1 LGTES
6 LTFVCN
12 KAGKMGKKWFWVLL
26 LVPFLGL
33 SQSKRKIR
41 LEAEKQKAALISN
54 LKSHIDY
61 LASDALEGRR
71 TGTAGADAAMD
82 YLVKQYEM
90 MGIGSKGAS
99 GYLQKFEINEGLQI
113 DAATHFRVNNARLKI
128 DKDFFPFA
136 NSASMQVTGKPA
148 MALQEKGQPWFK
160 DIKETLEEN
169 KSNPHFDVDAWIK
182 KEVTTAAAKGATA
195 FIVYNTGPIIDNI
208 QFNKND
214 KSAAFSIPVIYL
226 TPTGLLYFAD
236 PSATL
241 QIELGVR
248 IVEKKRLATNVAA
261 YINNGAANTV
271 VIGAHYDHLGYNED
285 KNALDTGHIIHNGA
299 DDNASGTAALLEIAR
314 LLQQKSP
321 AHNNYLFLHFSGE
334 ELGLLGSKYW
344 IENPTMPGAINY
356 MLNMDMVGRYDTSH
370 KLTVGGY
377 GTSSKWSAIWN
388 AVSTPLIVK
397 FDSTGSGPSDHASFY
412 RAGIPVQFFF
422 TGSHVDYHKATD
434 DADKIN
440 YEGTAQIVTLAYQM
454 MGITDSLPKLDF
466 IKTTEPQMGR
476 STKFTVSLG
485 VIPDYG
491 YSGTGMRI
499 DGVSPGKLAEKLGLK
514 AGDILLQLG
523 EYKFVD
529 VNSYMQ
535 TLGKF
540 KKGDQTELRIK
551 RGSDEKNISVSF

>member
-1 LGTES
+1 
-6 LTFVCN
+6 
-12 KAGKMGKKWFWVLL
+12 MGKHWFWVLL

-41 LEAEKQKAALISN
+41 IEAEKQKLALISN
-54 LKSHIDY
+54 LKSHIGY

-71 TGTAGADAAMD
+71 TGTAGATAAMD
-82 YLVKQYEM
+82 YLVKQYER
-90 MGIGSKGAS
+90 MGIVAKGSS

-113 DAATHFRVNNARLKI
+113 EPSTHFKVNNIQLKI
-128 DKDFFPFA
+128 EKDFFPLA
-136 NSASMQVTGKPA
+136 TSASTTVSGNPA

-160 DIKETLEEN
+160 DMKETLEEN
-169 KSNPHFDVDAWIK
+169 KSNPHFDIEAWIK
-182 KEVTTAAAKGATA
+182 KEVTTAASKGSTA
-195 FIVYNTGPIIDNI
+195 FIMYNTGTVVDNI
-208 QFNKND
+208 LFNKND
-214 KSAAFSIPVIYL
+214 KTSPFSIPVIYL
-226 TPTGLLYFAD
+226 TQVGLQYFTD

-241 QIELGVR
+241 QVDIAVR
-248 IVEKKRLATNVAA
+248 LSEKKRPATNVAA
-261 YINNGAANTV
+261 FINNGAANTI
-271 VIGAHYDHLGYNED
+271 VIGAHYDHLGFNED
-285 KNALDTGHIIHNGA
+285 KNALDTGHVIHNGA

-321 AHNNYLFLHFSGE
+321 LHNNYLFLHFSGE

-344 IENPTMPGAINY
+344 IENPTMVGSINY

-377 GTSSKWSAIWN
+377 GTSSKWSSIWKLAN
-388 AVSTPLIVK
+388 TPLVVK

-412 RAGIPVQFFF
+412 RAGVPVQFFF
-422 TGSHVDYHKATD
+422 TGSHPDYHKASD

-440 YEGTAQIVTLAYQM
+440 YEATAQIVTLAYQI
-454 MGITDSLPKLDF
+454 MGITDSFPKLDF

-523 EYKFVD
+523 DYKFVD

-535 TLGKF
+535 TLSKF

-551 RGSDEKNISVSF
+551 RGTEEINISVTF